1 MMNHSINVSDVDECR
16 PHIRNIVTSTST
28 STENNTSFDN
38 LIREAAIQ
46 SRAKLISRLAEV
58 DTEMED
64 LFLNE
69 VEPSSAQI
77 LAALRRATL
86 RHAILP
92 VLAGAAL
99 KGSSIKKMIHE
110 IKSKSKFKKKI

>member
-77 LAALRRATL
+77 LDALRRATL

-92 VLAGAAL
+92 VLASAAL
-99 KGSSIKKMIHE
+99 KGSSIR
-110 IKSKSKFKKKI
+110 KI